1 MLIDQFIAY
10 IQAEKRFS
18 PLTVEAY
25 QRDVNQFVD
34 FLKDEFELNDLV
46 QVKTT
51 MVKSYIVKL
60 KEEGLTNR
68 SINRK
73 ISTLR
78 TFYKYCLRE
87 NLMEK
92 SPMTGVKA
100 LKLPK
105 TLVKFV
111 TETDINKVSFGDE
124 ADFPTLRDHLL
135 FEMLYQTGMR
145 QAELRGLHD
154 NDVDKMAMQLKIH
167 GKRNKD
173 RFVPLS
179 REMIQLIVQYQA
191 LRDATF
197 TTKADRLLLNDK
209 GEEMSPHYVYN
220 KVHHMLEGVT
230 TLKQK
235 SPHVL
240 RHTFATHLLDEGAS
254 LVAIQK
260 LLGHENLATTQIYAH
275 NTIEQL
281 KKIHKQKKGVIMKVM
296 INSVHFKAD
305 QKLED
310 FITQKV
316 EKLCAKHSEVI
327 NAEVSLKLDNTDTP
341 ENKIADIR
349 LVLRGDDLYASK
361 QSKTFEESI
370 DTSIDALKKQLE
382 KYKGKNTK

>member
-1 MLIDQFIAY
+1 MLIDQFISY
-10 IQAEKRFS
+10 IEAEKRFS

-25 QRDVNQFVD
+25 QSDMDQFAH
-34 FLKDEFELNDLV
+34 FLKDEYGIDDLT

-51 MVKSYIVKL
+51 MVKSYIVHL
-60 KEEGLTNR
+60 KEEGLVNR

-73 ISTLR
+73 TSTLR

-87 NLMEK
+87 NLIEK
-92 SPMTGVKA
+92 SPMTGIKA
-100 LKLPK
+100 LKQPK

-111 TETDINKVSFGDE
+111 TETDINKVSFGEE
-124 ADFPTLRDHLL
+124 ADFSTQRDHLL
-135 FEMLYQTGMR
+135 FELLYQTGMR
-145 QAELRGLHD
+145 QAELRGLED
-154 NDVDKMAMQLKIH
+154 GDVDKIDMQLKIH

-173 RFVPLS
+173 RLVPLS

-209 GEEMSPHYVYN
+209 GEEMSPSYVYN

-260 LLGHENLATTQIYAH
+260 LLGHKNLATTQIYAH

-281 KKIHKQKKGVIMKVM
+281 KKIHKQAHPKG
-296 INSVHFKAD
+296 
-305 QKLED
+305 
-310 FITQKV
+310 
-316 EKLCAKHSEVI
+316 
-327 NAEVSLKLDNTDTP
+327 
-341 ENKIADIR
+341 
-349 LVLRGDDLYASK
+349 
-361 QSKTFEESI
+361 
-370 DTSIDALKKQLE
+370 
-382 KYKGKNTK
+382 

>member
-1 MLIDQFIAY
+1 MLTNEFISY
-10 IQAEKRFS
+10 LQAEKRFS
-18 PLTVEAY
+18 ALTVEAY
-25 QRDVNQFVD
+25 QRDMAQFAGY
-34 FLKDEFELNDLV
+34 LKAEYELEDLT
-46 QVKTT
+46 QVEKP
-51 MVKSYIVKL
+51 MVKSYIVRM
-60 KEEGLTNR
+60 KEKGLVNR

-92 SPMTGVKA
+92 SPMTGIKA

-111 TETDINKVSFGDE
+111 PEGDINKVSFGDE
-124 ADFPTLRDHLL
+124 ADFPTCRDRLL
-135 FEMLYQTGMR
+135 FELLYQTGMR
-145 QAELRGLHD
+145 QAELRGLQD
-154 NDVDKMAMQLKIH
+154 GDVDRSGMLLKVH

-179 REMIQLIVQYQA
+179 REMVNMIAQYQT

-197 TTKADRLLLNDK
+197 PTKADNLMLNDR
-209 GEEMSPHYVYN
+209 GEAMTPSFVYN

-260 LLGHENLATTQIYAH
+260 LLGHEDLATTQIYAH

-281 KKIHKQKKGVIMKVM
+281 KKIHKQAHPKG
-296 INSVHFKAD
+296 
-305 QKLED
+305 
-310 FITQKV
+310 
-316 EKLCAKHSEVI
+316 
-327 NAEVSLKLDNTDTP
+327 
-341 ENKIADIR
+341 
-349 LVLRGDDLYASK
+349 
-361 QSKTFEESI
+361 
-370 DTSIDALKKQLE
+370 
-382 KYKGKNTK
+382 

>member
-10 IQAEKRFS
+10 LQAEKRFS
-18 PLTVEAY
+18 SLTVEAY
-25 QRDVNQFVD
+25 QRDMEQFVGY
-34 FLKDEFELNDLV
+34 LRDEFEMDDLT

-60 KEEGLTNR
+60 KASGLVNR

-73 ISTLR
+73 MSTLR

-124 ADFPTLRDHLL
+124 ADFPTCRDRLL

-145 QAELRGLHD
+145 QAELRGLKD
-154 NDVDKMAMQLKIH
+154 GDVDKMGMQLKIH

-173 RFVPLS
+173 RIVPLS
-179 REMIQLIVQYQA
+179 KEMIALIEQYQA

-197 TTKADRLLLNDK
+197 TNKAERLLLNDK
-209 GEEMSPHYVYN
+209 GEEMTPSFVYN

-260 LLGHENLATTQIYAH
+260 LLGHEDLATTQIYAH

-281 KKIHKQKKGVIMKVM
+281 KKIHKQAHPKG
-296 INSVHFKAD
+296 
-305 QKLED
+305 
-310 FITQKV
+310 
-316 EKLCAKHSEVI
+316 
-327 NAEVSLKLDNTDTP
+327 
-341 ENKIADIR
+341 
-349 LVLRGDDLYASK
+349 
-361 QSKTFEESI
+361 
-370 DTSIDALKKQLE
+370 
-382 KYKGKNTK
+382 

>member
-18 PLTVEAY
+18 LLTVEAY
-25 QRDVNQFVD
+25 RRDMNQFVD
-34 FLKDEFELNDLV
+34 FMRNAFEMDDLT

-51 MVKSYIVKL
+51 MVKSYVVHL
-60 KEEGLTNR
+60 KDEGLVNR

-73 ISTLR
+73 MSTLR

-92 SPMTGVKA
+92 SPMTGIKA

-124 ADFPTLRDHLL
+124 ADFATVRDRLL

-145 QAELRGLHD
+145 QAELRGLTD
-154 NDVDKMAMQLKIH
+154 GDVDKMDMQLKIH

-173 RFVPLS
+173 RLVPLS
-179 REMIQLIVQYQA
+179 KEMIALIDQYQA
-191 LRDATF
+191 MRDATF
-197 TTKADRLLLNDK
+197 TNKAERLLLNDK
-209 GEEMSPHYVYN
+209 GEEMTPSFVYN

-260 LLGHENLATTQIYAH
+260 LLGHEDLATTQIYAH

-281 KKIHKQKKGVIMKVM
+281 KKIHKQAHPKG
-296 INSVHFKAD
+296 
-305 QKLED
+305 
-310 FITQKV
+310 
-316 EKLCAKHSEVI
+316 
-327 NAEVSLKLDNTDTP
+327 
-341 ENKIADIR
+341 
-349 LVLRGDDLYASK
+349 
-361 QSKTFEESI
+361 
-370 DTSIDALKKQLE
+370 
-382 KYKGKNTK
+382 

>member
-1 MLIDQFIAY
+1 MLTNEFISY
-10 IQAEKRFS
+10 LQAEKRFS
-18 PLTVEAY
+18 ALTVEAY
-25 QRDVNQFVD
+25 QRDMAQFAGY
-34 FLKDEFELNDLV
+34 LKAEYELEDLT
-46 QVKTT
+46 QVEKP
-51 MVKSYIVKL
+51 MVKSYIVRL
-60 KEEGLTNR
+60 KEEGLVNR

-92 SPMTGVKA
+92 SPMTGIKA

-111 TETDINKVSFGDE
+111 SEGDINKVSFGDE
-124 ADFPTLRDHLL
+124 ADFPTCRDRLL
-135 FEMLYQTGMR
+135 FELLYQTGMR
-145 QAELRGLHD
+145 QAELRGLQD
-154 NDVDKMAMQLKIH
+154 GDVDRSGMLLKVH

-179 REMIQLIVQYQA
+179 REMVNMIAQYQT

-197 TTKADRLLLNDK
+197 PTKADNLMLNDR
-209 GEEMSPHYVYN
+209 GEAMTPSFVYN

-260 LLGHENLATTQIYAH
+260 LLGHEDLATTQIYAH

-281 KKIHKQKKGVIMKVM
+281 KKIHKQAHPKG
-296 INSVHFKAD
+296 
-305 QKLED
+305 
-310 FITQKV
+310 
-316 EKLCAKHSEVI
+316 
-327 NAEVSLKLDNTDTP
+327 
-341 ENKIADIR
+341 
-349 LVLRGDDLYASK
+349 
-361 QSKTFEESI
+361 
-370 DTSIDALKKQLE
+370 
-382 KYKGKNTK
+382 

>member
-1 MLIDQFIAY
+1 MLIDQFIGY

-18 PLTVEAY
+18 LLTVEAY
-25 QRDVNQFVD
+25 QSDMEQFAHY
-34 FLKDEFELNDLV
+34 LKDKFEIEDLT
-46 QVKTT
+46 QVNTM
-51 MVKSYIVKL
+51 MVKSYIVHL
-60 KEEGLTNR
+60 KEEGLVNR

-73 ISTLR
+73 MSTLR

-92 SPMTGVKA
+92 SPMTGIKA
-100 LKLPK
+100 LKQPK
-105 TLVKFV
+105 ALVKFV
-111 TETDINKVSFGDE
+111 TETDINKVSFGEDT
-124 ADFPTLRDHLL
+124 DFSTSRDRLL

-145 QAELRGLHD
+145 QAELRGLKD
-154 NDVDKMAMQLKIH
+154 GDVDKMGMLLKIH

-209 GEEMSPHYVYN
+209 GEEMSPSYVYN

-281 KKIHKQKKGVIMKVM
+281 KKIHKQAHPKG
-296 INSVHFKAD
+296 
-305 QKLED
+305 
-310 FITQKV
+310 
-316 EKLCAKHSEVI
+316 
-327 NAEVSLKLDNTDTP
+327 
-341 ENKIADIR
+341 
-349 LVLRGDDLYASK
+349 
-361 QSKTFEESI
+361 
-370 DTSIDALKKQLE
+370 
-382 KYKGKNTK
+382 

>member
-1 MLIDQFIAY
+1 MLIDQFIGY

-18 PLTVEAY
+18 ALTVEAY
-25 QRDVNQFVD
+25 QRDMVQFAD
-34 FLKDEFELNDLV
+34 YMKKEYGTEDLT

-51 MVKSYIVKL
+51 MVKSYVVHMKG
-60 KEEGLTNR
+60 EGLENR

-73 ISTLR
+73 LSTLR

-87 NLMEK
+87 NLVEK

-100 LKLPK
+100 LKQPK
-105 TLVKFV
+105 ALVKFV
-111 TETDINKVSFGDE
+111 TETDINKVSFGED
-124 ADFPTLRDHLL
+124 ADFPTMRDHLL

-145 QAELRGLHD
+145 QAELRGLKD
-154 NDVDKMAMQLKIH
+154 GDVDKTGLKLKIH

-179 REMIQLIVQYQA
+179 SQMIKLIEQYQTM
-191 LRDATF
+191 RDATF
-197 TTKADRLLLNDK
+197 TAKADRLLLNDK
-209 GEEMSPHYVYN
+209 GEEMSPSYVYN

-260 LLGHENLATTQIYAH
+260 LLGHEDLATTQIYAH

-281 KKIHKQKKGVIMKVM
+281 KKIHKQAHPKG
-296 INSVHFKAD
+296 
-305 QKLED
+305 
-310 FITQKV
+310 
-316 EKLCAKHSEVI
+316 
-327 NAEVSLKLDNTDTP
+327 
-341 ENKIADIR
+341 
-349 LVLRGDDLYASK
+349 
-361 QSKTFEESI
+361 
-370 DTSIDALKKQLE
+370 
-382 KYKGKNTK
+382 

>member
-1 MLIDQFIAY
+1 MLTNEFISY
-10 IQAEKRFS
+10 LQAEKRFS
-18 PLTVEAY
+18 ALTVEAY
-25 QRDVNQFVD
+25 QRDLAQFAGY
-34 FLKDEFELNDLV
+34 LKAEYELEDLT
-46 QVKTT
+46 QVEKP
-51 MVKSYIVKL
+51 MVKSYIVRM
-60 KEEGLTNR
+60 KEEGLVNR

-92 SPMTGVKA
+92 SPMTGIKA

-111 TETDINKVSFGDE
+111 SEGDINKVSFGDE
-124 ADFPTLRDHLL
+124 ADFPTCRDRLL
-135 FEMLYQTGMR
+135 FELLYQTGMR
-145 QAELRGLHD
+145 QAELRGLQD
-154 NDVDKMAMQLKIH
+154 GDVDRSGMLLKVH

-179 REMIQLIVQYQA
+179 REMVNMIAQYQT

-197 TTKADRLLLNDK
+197 PTKADNLMLNDR
-209 GEEMSPHYVYN
+209 GEALTPSFVYN

-260 LLGHENLATTQIYAH
+260 LLGHEDLATTQIYAH

-281 KKIHKQKKGVIMKVM
+281 KKIHKQAHPKG
-296 INSVHFKAD
+296 
-305 QKLED
+305 
-310 FITQKV
+310 
-316 EKLCAKHSEVI
+316 
-327 NAEVSLKLDNTDTP
+327 
-341 ENKIADIR
+341 
-349 LVLRGDDLYASK
+349 
-361 QSKTFEESI
+361 
-370 DTSIDALKKQLE
+370 
-382 KYKGKNTK
+382 

>member
-1 MLIDQFIAY
+1 MLIDQFIGY
-10 IQAEKRFS
+10 IRAEKRFS
-18 PLTVEAY
+18 VLTVEAY
-25 QRDVNQFVD
+25 QRDMLQFA
-34 FLKDEFELNDLV
+34 EFMRTEYDIEDLT

-51 MVKSYIVKL
+51 QVKSFIVHL
-60 KEEGLTNR
+60 KSEGLENR

-73 ISTLR
+73 MSTLR

-100 LKLPK
+100 LKQPK
-105 TLVKFV
+105 SLVKFV
-111 TETDINKVSFGDE
+111 TETDINKVSFGDK
-124 ADFPTLRDHLL
+124 ADFATVRDHLL

-145 QAELRGLHD
+145 QAELRGLTD
-154 NDVDKMAMQLKIH
+154 GDVDKMGMQVKIH

-173 RFVPLS
+173 RIVPLS
-179 REMIQLIVQYQA
+179 REMIVLIDQYKT

-197 TTKADRLLLNDK
+197 TVKADRLLLNDK
-209 GEEMSPHYVYN
+209 GEEMSPSYVYN

-260 LLGHENLATTQIYAH
+260 LLGHEDLATTQIYAH

-281 KKIHKQKKGVIMKVM
+281 KKIHKQAHPKG
-296 INSVHFKAD
+296 
-305 QKLED
+305 
-310 FITQKV
+310 
-316 EKLCAKHSEVI
+316 
-327 NAEVSLKLDNTDTP
+327 
-341 ENKIADIR
+341 
-349 LVLRGDDLYASK
+349 
-361 QSKTFEESI
+361 
-370 DTSIDALKKQLE
+370 
-382 KYKGKNTK
+382 

>member
-179 REMIQLIVQYQA
+179 REMIQLIAQYQA

-209 GEEMSPHYVYN
+209 GEEMSPQYVYN

-260 LLGHENLATTQIYAH
+260 LLGHEDLATTQIYAH

-281 KKIHKQKKGVIMKVM
+281 KKIHKQAHPKG
-296 INSVHFKAD
+296 
-305 QKLED
+305 
-310 FITQKV
+310 
-316 EKLCAKHSEVI
+316 
-327 NAEVSLKLDNTDTP
+327 
-341 ENKIADIR
+341 
-349 LVLRGDDLYASK
+349 
-361 QSKTFEESI
+361 
-370 DTSIDALKKQLE
+370 
-382 KYKGKNTK
+382 

>member
-25 QRDVNQFVD
+25 QRDMEQFAAY
-34 FLKDEFELNDLV
+34 LKRDFELEDLTKV
-46 QVKTT
+46 DKL
-51 MVKSYIVKL
+51 MVKSYIVKM
-60 KEEGLTNR
+60 KEDELVNR

-87 NLMEK
+87 NLIEK

-111 TETDINKVSFGDE
+111 TETDINKVSFGDKD
-124 ADFPTLRDHLL
+124 DFPTCRDRLL
-135 FEMLYQTGMR
+135 FELLYQTGMR
-145 QAELRGLHD
+145 QAELRGLKD
-154 NDVDKMAMQLKIH
+154 GDVDKMDMQLKIH

-173 RFVPLS
+173 RLVPLS

-197 TTKADRLLLNDK
+197 ANKAERLLLNDK
-209 GEEMSPHYVYN
+209 GEEMSPSYVYN

-260 LLGHENLATTQIYAH
+260 LLGHQDLATTQIYAH

-281 KKIHKQKKGVIMKVM
+281 KKIHKQAHPKG
-296 INSVHFKAD
+296 
-305 QKLED
+305 
-310 FITQKV
+310 
-316 EKLCAKHSEVI
+316 
-327 NAEVSLKLDNTDTP
+327 
-341 ENKIADIR
+341 
-349 LVLRGDDLYASK
+349 
-361 QSKTFEESI
+361 
-370 DTSIDALKKQLE
+370 
-382 KYKGKNTK
+382 

>member
-1 MLIDQFIAY
+1 MLIDQFISY
-10 IQAEKRFS
+10 IEAEKRFS

-25 QRDVNQFVD
+25 QSDMDQFAH
-34 FLKDEFELNDLV
+34 FLKDELGIDDLT

-51 MVKSYIVKL
+51 MVKTYIVHL
-60 KEEGLTNR
+60 KEEGLVNR

-73 ISTLR
+73 TSTLR

-87 NLMEK
+87 NLIEK
-92 SPMTGVKA
+92 SPMTGIKA
-100 LKLPK
+100 LKQPK

-111 TETDINKVSFGDE
+111 TETDINKVSFGEE
-124 ADFPTLRDHLL
+124 ADFSTQRDHLL
-135 FEMLYQTGMR
+135 FELLYQTGMR
-145 QAELRGLHD
+145 QAELRGLED
-154 NDVDKMAMQLKIH
+154 GDVDKIDMQLKIH

-173 RFVPLS
+173 RLVPLS

-209 GEEMSPHYVYN
+209 GEEMSPSYVYN

-281 KKIHKQKKGVIMKVM
+281 KKIHKQAHPKG
-296 INSVHFKAD
+296 
-305 QKLED
+305 
-310 FITQKV
+310 
-316 EKLCAKHSEVI
+316 
-327 NAEVSLKLDNTDTP
+327 
-341 ENKIADIR
+341 
-349 LVLRGDDLYASK
+349 
-361 QSKTFEESI
+361 
-370 DTSIDALKKQLE
+370 
-382 KYKGKNTK
+382 

>member
-25 QRDVNQFVD
+25 QRDMDQFVAYLKSD
-34 FLKDEFELNDLV
+34 FEVEDLTKV
-46 QVKTT
+46 DRL
-51 MVKSYIVKL
+51 MVKSYIVRM
-60 KEEGLTNR
+60 KEEGLVNR

-87 NLMEK
+87 NLIEK
-92 SPMTGVKA
+92 SPMTGIKA

-111 TETDINKVSFGDE
+111 TETDINKVSFGDGD
-124 ADFPTLRDHLL
+124 DFPTCRDRLL
-135 FEMLYQTGMR
+135 FELLYQTGMR
-145 QAELRGLHD
+145 QAELRGLKD
-154 NDVDKMAMQLKIH
+154 GDVDKMDMQLKIH

-173 RFVPLS
+173 RMVPLS

-191 LRDATF
+191 MRDATF
-197 TTKADRLLLNDK
+197 TDKAERLLLNDK
-209 GEEMSPHYVYN
+209 GEEMSPSYVYN

-260 LLGHENLATTQIYAH
+260 LLGHQDLATTQIYAH

-281 KKIHKQKKGVIMKVM
+281 KKIHKQAHPKG
-296 INSVHFKAD
+296 
-305 QKLED
+305 
-310 FITQKV
+310 
-316 EKLCAKHSEVI
+316 
-327 NAEVSLKLDNTDTP
+327 
-341 ENKIADIR
+341 
-349 LVLRGDDLYASK
+349 
-361 QSKTFEESI
+361 
-370 DTSIDALKKQLE
+370 
-382 KYKGKNTK
+382 

>member
-1 MLIDQFIAY
+1 MLTNEFISY
-10 IQAEKRFS
+10 LQAEKRFS
-18 PLTVEAY
+18 ALTVEAY
-25 QRDVNQFVD
+25 QRDMAQFAGY
-34 FLKDEFELNDLV
+34 LKAEYELEDLT
-46 QVKTT
+46 QVEKP
-51 MVKSYIVKL
+51 MVKSYIVRM
-60 KEEGLTNR
+60 KEEGLVNR

-92 SPMTGVKA
+92 SPMTGIKA

-111 TETDINKVSFGDE
+111 SEGDINKVSFGDE
-124 ADFPTLRDHLL
+124 ADFPTCRDRLL
-135 FEMLYQTGMR
+135 FELLYQTGMR
-145 QAELRGLHD
+145 QAELRGLQD
-154 NDVDKMAMQLKIH
+154 GDVDRSGMLLKVH

-179 REMIQLIVQYQA
+179 REMVNMIAQYQT

-197 TTKADRLLLNDK
+197 PTKADNLMLNDR
-209 GEEMSPHYVYN
+209 GEALTPSFVYN

-260 LLGHENLATTQIYAH
+260 LLGHEDLATTQIYAH

-281 KKIHKQKKGVIMKVM
+281 KKIHKQAHPKG
-296 INSVHFKAD
+296 
-305 QKLED
+305 
-310 FITQKV
+310 
-316 EKLCAKHSEVI
+316 
-327 NAEVSLKLDNTDTP
+327 
-341 ENKIADIR
+341 
-349 LVLRGDDLYASK
+349 
-361 QSKTFEESI
+361 
-370 DTSIDALKKQLE
+370 
-382 KYKGKNTK
+382 